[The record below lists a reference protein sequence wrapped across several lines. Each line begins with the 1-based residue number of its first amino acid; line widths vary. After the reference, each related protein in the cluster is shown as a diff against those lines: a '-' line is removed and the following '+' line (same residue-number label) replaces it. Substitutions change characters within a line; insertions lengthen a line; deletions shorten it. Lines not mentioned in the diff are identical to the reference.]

1 MPRNTLPKYT
11 SVSIPLTLHRRL
23 EKLIAKKTGFKSV
36 SDYVTYVLRE
46 VVAMHEMK
54 ETPQPFT
61 STDLA
66 EIKER
71 LRALGY
77 L

>member
-1 MPRNTLPKYT
+1 VPKYT
-11 SVSIPLTLHRRL
+11 SVSIPLTLSKRL

-54 ETPQPFT
+54 EVPEPFT